1 MARLND
7 FLLSC
12 FSYGTVTLSVFLY
25 VPFKMSKKLHEAF
38 FARLVY
44 PLAMYFSGDRLTAV
58 RRHGVSQLDDLVS
71 HDGTLKKEGT
81 IRVLEIGTGFGANFE
96 YMQRNVKYWS
106 LDPNAEFDYGL
117 RKNLKKNPNV
127 ELERCVHE
135 YAEDMRG
142 VPDDHFDAVL
152 MTFVLCSVTEVRKVL
167 AECKRVLAKGG
178 RLVFVEHV
186 AYPEGTWGFLIQT
199 LVNPLWSFTFLGCHI
214 NRRPE
219 RLFKDAG
226 FDQIEL
232 NRVFLSMPGVLS
244 PAVYGCAVVVKD

>member
-1 MARLND
+1 MPARLPARLLACLPVHRPLARPPACLPACLPLSFSLPAIPQTGSGTPTMARLND

-152 MTFVLCSVTEVRKVL
+152 MTFVLCSVTEACRAPSSDAHPMDKVVHG
-167 AECKRVLAKGG
+167 KRL
-178 RLVFVEHV
+178 
-186 AYPEGTWGFLIQT
+186 Q
-199 LVNPLWSFTFLGCHI
+199 
-214 NRRPE
+214 
-219 RLFKDAG
+219 
-226 FDQIEL
+226 Q
-232 NRVFLSMPGVLS
+232 
-244 PAVYGCAVVVKD
+244 AVYDVRISTDATHEC